1 MPKTIFDH
9 IKHIKWEKS
18 KDYYTNLADEDITTF
33 NKFIILRGLSMDK
46 TSVDNIALI
55 SKYMDIIPNEQFYK
69 LCCDLTPKNRTYF
82 PWIKSDGRKINRQ
95 ILSIVSKYYSISM
108 RESYEYCSIL
118 LEKNEGIQNIIDI
131 FKMYGHSED
140 EIEKIFNE

>member
-18 KDYYTNLADEDITTF
+18 TDYYTNLSDEDVNTF
-33 NKFIILRGLSMDK
+33 NKFLILRGLSMDK
-46 TSVDNIALI
+46 TSIDNISMI

-69 LCCDLTPKNRTYF
+69 LCCDLTPKTRAYF
-82 PWIKSDGRKINRQ
+82 PWIKSNGRKINKQ